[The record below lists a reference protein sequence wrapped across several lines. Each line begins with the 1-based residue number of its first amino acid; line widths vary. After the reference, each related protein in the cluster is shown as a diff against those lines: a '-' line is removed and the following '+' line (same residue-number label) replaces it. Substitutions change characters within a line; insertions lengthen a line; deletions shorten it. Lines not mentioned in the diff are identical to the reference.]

1 MCIRDRDTTDD
12 CCYAVRDGGFGGGVF
27 FGMFLGALLLWMGT
41 VAYKR
46 GYCAGLCRALAPVVK
61 RLPRTLQPAAAAT
74 AAPTSTG
81 GLNAPAD
88 RYASFTDVVSPPL
101 QARPIGA

>member
-1 MCIRDRDTTDD
+1 RRQ
-12 CCYAVRDGGFGGGVF
+12 R
-27 FGMFLGALLLWMGT
+27 
-41 VAYKR
+41 R
-46 GYCAGLCRALAPVVK
+46 RRRRP
-61 RLPRTLQPAAAAT
+61 P
-74 AAPTSTG
+74 TG